1 MLPHR
6 LFAIDWSGAKKFR
19 KKIVVAEV
27 DEKGLRELK
36 NDWKSRDEVADYLIE
51 KAIEDMN
58 FIVGFDFAFSF
69 PQWFLNEKG
78 CQTAAEF
85 WKLVQKEG
93 ENWISNLCSPF
104 FKEGKWVSHN
114 SQFRKTEE
122 EIKQRKS
129 MNPETVF
136 KLVGPKQVGK
146 SSITGMPILRKL
158 RENGFNIWPF
168 DQPKLPMVIEIYP
181 RLFYDNKIKKSNPEQ
196 RREFLKKYSGLSE
209 CHRMKATCSDDVF
222 DAVVSALEMSKN
234 MNQLTHV
241 PCVDDIVTKTEGR
254 IWYPND
260 NY

>member
-1 MLPHR
+1 MLPR
-6 LFAIDWSGAKKFR
+6 RIFAIDWSGAQKIG

-27 DEKGLRELK
+27 DGKGLREPQD
-36 NDWKSRDEVADYLIE
+36 DWKSRDEVADYLIE

-58 FIVGFDFAFSF
+58 FVVGFDFAFSF

-78 CQTAAEF
+78 CQTAVEF
-85 WKLVQKEG
+85 WKLIEKEG
-93 ENWISNLCSPF
+93 ENWVSNLCSPF
-104 FKEGKWVSHN
+104 FKKGTWASHN

-122 EIKQRKS
+122 EIKQHTS

-196 RREFLKKYSGLSE
+196 RWDFLKKYPGLSE
-209 CHRMKATCSDDVF
+209 SHRIKATCSDDVF
-222 DAVVSALEMSKN
+222 DAVVSALEMFNN
-234 MNQLTHV
+234 MDKLAHV
-241 PCVDDIVTKTEGR
+241 PHADDNFAKMEGR
-254 IWYPND
+254 IWYPTD